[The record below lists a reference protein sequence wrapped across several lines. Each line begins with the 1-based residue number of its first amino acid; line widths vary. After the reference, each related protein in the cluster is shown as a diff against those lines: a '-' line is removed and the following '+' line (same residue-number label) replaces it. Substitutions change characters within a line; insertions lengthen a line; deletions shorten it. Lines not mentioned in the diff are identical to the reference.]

1 MKDIGVSE
9 NKQDQEEE
17 NQVEENQR
25 KNYKDVVN
33 KFIKK
38 YAENNRKEVVEIS
51 LNLNKADQ
59 VNEILRK
66 ADIGKK
72 NLHKE
77 DKVKGNLHKADIGKD
92 NLHKEDQVKENLHK
106 VDNVE
111 TKPQRE
117 QKTLENN
124 HQDEGQ
130 TSDLKNKKDN
140 MEWYKHVLF
149 PAIFCYLEF
158 MFHILVY
165 KSIDITIIYP
175 MLFGVVAGCVV
186 DFWTSCFKN
195 KINKMIGWI
204 ALIIGCLVFATQL
217 VYNHIFKT
225 FLSIYSVGQNGADVM
240 EFWKEA
246 VLGILAVL
254 PGLLFLFLPLLVYHI
269 ALKRWFTFQQES
281 LKIAYLPLGGALIVH
296 FITIVFL
303 YMYGIGAHT
312 PYDLYFNKGLMDL
325 SARKLGLITSI
336 RSDISNVVFG
346 NSKLVLDNQAFA
358 ELEPVPTFTV
368 TDKISNESET
378 LNELTPGASSVT
390 ITPAPT
396 QIPIDNSPNILDMDF
411 AQLAQNEKNDTIK
424 TLHTYFSQAIPTKKN
439 EYSGMFEGYNLIF
452 LTAEGFS
459 PWAVDKDVTPTLYRL
474 TNEGF
479 VFRNFYTPIWYTST
493 SDGEYVACT
502 GLIPSGTNSF
512 SKSSNNSLPFCF
524 GWQFQKLGYSARA
537 YHNHSYKY
545 YNRNLTHPNM
555 GYDYKGAGGGGLEV
569 KETWP
574 ESDLEMMQVTLP
586 EFINDSK
593 FHVYYM
599 TVSGHMYYTFAGN
612 SMAAKNKS
620 YVENLPYSNNVKA
633 YVASQKE
640 LDLALEYLIQELDK
654 KGILDK
660 TVIALSADHYPYGLT
675 NEEISE
681 VAGHPIE
688 ENFELYKN
696 NFILWNVEMDQP
708 IIVDKYCSSLDIMPT
723 LSNLFGIS
731 YDSRLFMGQDIL
743 SDATPLIMFGNQS
756 FITDQIMYN
765 SQTGDV
771 TKLTD
776 QELPED
782 YVKKYISVVKNKFN
796 VSASILKNNYFSYL
810 PLDVK
815 DSDK

>member
-9 NKQDQEEE
+9 NKQDHEEE

-25 KNYKDVVN
+25 KKYKDVTT
-33 KFIKK
+33 KLIKK
-38 YAENNRKEVVEIS
+38 YTENNKKQDVKS
-51 LNLNKADQ
+51 PNN
-59 VNEILRK
+59 LRK
-66 ADIGKK
+66 ADTVMGDSNNAGQVNDNLNQVNHIEKKLHQVNHIEK
-72 NLHKE
+72 NLHK
-77 DKVKGNLHKADIGKD
+77 VG
-92 NLHKEDQVKENLHK
+92 
-106 VDNVE
+106 NVE
-111 TKPQRE
+111 KNTQRE
-117 QKTLENN
+117 NN
-124 HQDEGQ
+124 MLQMEQ
-130 TSDLKNKKDN
+130 DN
-140 MEWYKHVLF
+140 MENNQQNVGDTKDVIVDKKEKNNLALYKHLLF
-149 PAIFCYLEF
+149 PAFFCYLEF

-165 KSIDITIIYP
+165 KSIDITIIFP
-175 MLFGVVAGCVV
+175 MLFGVVAGCVI
-186 DFWTSCFKN
+186 DFWTSCFN
-195 KINKMIGWI
+195 DKINKIIGWI
-204 ALIIGCLVFATQL
+204 ALSIGCLVFATQL

-254 PGLLFLFLPLLVYHI
+254 PGLLLLFLPLLVFYVS
-269 ALKRWFTFQQES
+269 LKRWFTFQQES
-281 LKIAYLPLGGALIVH
+281 LKIAYLPLGGALVLH
-296 FITIVFL
+296 LITVVFL

-358 ELEPVPTFTV
+358 ELHPVPTFIV
-368 TDKISNESET
+368 TDEISSEAET

-396 QIPIDNSPNILDMDF
+396 QIPIDSSPNILDIDF
-411 AQLAQNEKNDTIK
+411 TQLAENEKNDTIK
-424 TLHTYFSQAIPTKKN
+424 TLHAYFSMAQPTKKN

-459 PWAVDKDVTPTLYRL
+459 PWAVDKEVTPTLYRL

-512 SKSSNNSLPFCF
+512 SKSSDNSLPFCF

-574 ESDLEMMQVTLP
+574 ESDLEMMQVTIP

-620 YVENLPYSNNVKA
+620 YVEDLPYSNNVKA

-654 KGILDK
+654 KGVLDK

-708 IIVDKYCSSLDIMPT
+708 IVVDKYCSSLDIMPT

-765 SQTGDV
+765 SQTGDI
-771 TKLTD
+771 TKLTN

-815 DSDK
+815 NKDN